1 MMLMH
6 IICPLSVLAWEMLLP
21 FPEGIQ
27 GLALDYGLLVLAK
40 EDILRRLIKRRCG
53 SIPAEVAEMHLR
65 PLLVLWAHG
74 CGTHG
79 SQHSGIGTSVN
90 EVRDVHGQAVRR

>member
-40 EDILRRLIKRRCG
+40 EDVLRRLIK
-53 SIPAEVAEMHLR
+53 
-65 PLLVLWAHG
+65 
-74 CGTHG
+74 
-79 SQHSGIGTSVN
+79 
-90 EVRDVHGQAVRR
+90 